1 MSIHIDLNNQIAS
14 PGANSLIDPTL
25 PASFQAAAQAGLSV
39 NDNQNNT
46 GRYVIT
52 AMTGCEGSA
61 SMGSGHAHGYMLKI
75 TDTQTGS
82 SVEVF
87 GDPHLYTSAGDMA
100 DFQQDGLVLNLGD
113 GTIVQIDPTAV
124 NGNGVA
130 HIGAVAVTK
139 DGKMVI
145 LTGFDTGAIHTSGVT
160 QGRASSAQGFN
171 NVNDTVLNAAPNGG
185 LGTLTNDYGAQLNS
199 KTYQDA
205 LDGMG
210 GGYTEFADTSA
221 ELAMRAYSNALA
233 INSGSPSGPNA
244 ASTSSGTTTPQT
256 TPASSNPTMGPAAG
270 ISPIEIQA
278 MLAYANGTGPQVNF
292 ADFNQTGSAS
302 TGGGIPVSNTSP
314 QVEFASTNQTA

>member
-75 TDTQTGS
+75 TDTQTGL

-87 GDPHLYTSAGDMA
+87 VDPHLSTSAGDTA
-100 DFQQDGLVLNLGD
+100 NFQQNGLTLKLSD
-113 GTIVQIDPTAV
+113 GTIVQIDPTTV
-124 NGNGVA
+124 NGNGV
-130 HIGAVAVTK
+130 
-139 DGKMVI
+139 
-145 LTGFDTGAIHTSGVT
+145 SG
-160 QGRASSAQGFN
+160 N
-171 NVNDTVLNAAPNGG
+171 
-185 LGTLTNDYGAQLNS
+185 
-199 KTYQDA
+199 
-205 LDGMG
+205 
-210 GGYTEFADTSA
+210 
-221 ELAMRAYSNALA
+221 
-233 INSGSPSGPNA
+233 
-244 ASTSSGTTTPQT
+244 GTTMPQT
-256 TPASSNPTMGPAAG
+256 TSVLSNPTMGSAAG

-292 ADFNQTGSAS
+292 ANFNQTGGVTQGLANSGTTTPQTASTPSNPATSLAAGIGLSEIQAMLAYANGAGPQVNFTDYNQTGSAS
-302 TGGGIPVSNTSP
+302 TGGSNPVSNTSP
-314 QVEFASTNQTA
+314 QVAFAPSNQTT